1 MKKAS
6 GSVNRALKK
15 ESSCGKQKGEKT
27 QGSFPAKE
35 GSTTNRGRGDGKV
48 SGWGRA
54 KQFDVSNT
62 QRVRKD

>member
-1 MKKAS
+1 MNKAS

-27 QGSFPAKE
+27 QGPFPAKE
-35 GSTTNRGRGDGKV
+35 GSTTNRGRGDGE
-48 SGWGRA
+48 SERFGA
-54 KQFDVSNT
+54 KQSDMIKA

>member
-1 MKKAS
+1 MNKAS

-27 QGSFPAKE
+27 QGPFPAKE

-48 SGWGRA
+48 RGLGP
-54 KQFDVSNT
+54 SNLT
-62 QRVRKD
+62 